1 MSTTIDQLYYGDNF
15 RWFMGVV
22 INTADPLQL
31 GRSQIR
37 IYGIH
42 PERIEDLPSDALPWA
57 QAIVPTTEGGS
68 SGIGKMPQ
76 LIEGARVVGF
86 FMDGPSSQIPIIMGT
101 VPFVEDPSPQQ
112 VQALSEGGASLQ
124 TEAEGI
130 ASFIKGSTNAEKAF
144 NFFIAANFGT
154 EVSAAIVAAIIEQSG
169 NEIDPLKEVKGSY
182 GIVQWPMIETEGNRY
197 QNLLYFAGN
206 RGLNPGSLGAQLQF
220 ILYELRTFPF
230 LGLGKLKRTTGTK
243 AAVDIFTRYYITWL
257 VSSPVRET
265 ARRLKAEE
273 IYKRFTT

>member
-1 MSTTIDQLYYGDNF
+1 MSTAIDQLYYGDNF

-31 GRSQIR
+31 GRSQVR

-86 FMDGPSSQIPIIMGT
+86 FMDGASSQVPIIMGT
-101 VPFVEDPSPQQ
+101 IPFVEDPSPQQ
-112 VQALSEGGASLQ
+112 IQALSNADGSLQ
-124 TEAEGI
+124 TEKEGI
-130 ASFIKGSTNAEKAF
+130 ASFIKGSTNAEKTF
-144 NFFIAANFGT
+144 NFLIAANFSSDIA
-154 EVSAAIVAAIIEQSG
+154 SAVVAGLIEQSS
-169 NEIDPLKEVKGSY
+169 NEIDPSKELNGSY
-182 GIVQWPMIETEGNRY
+182 GIAQWPMVETEGNRY

-206 RGLNPGSLGAQLQF
+206 RGLNPGTIEAQLQF
-220 ILYELRTFPF
+220 LLYELRTFPF
-230 LGLGKLKRTTGTK
+230 LGLGPLKRSKSITE
-243 AAVDIFTRYYITWL
+243 AINIFASKYITWNPNAPIRD
-257 VSSPVRET
+257 V
-265 ARRLKAEE
+265 ARRAKAKE

>member
-1 MSTTIDQLYYGDNF
+1 MSTAIDQLYYGDNF

-31 GRSQIR
+31 GRSQVR

-86 FMDGPSSQIPIIMGT
+86 FMDGASSQIPIIMGT

-112 VQALSEGGASLQ
+112 VLALSSGDASLQ
-124 TEAEGI
+124 SEAEGI
-130 ASFIKGSTNAEKAF
+130 SSFIKGSTNAEKLF
-144 NFFIAANFGT
+144 NFLIAANFGT
-154 EVSAAIVAAIIEQSG
+154 EIAAAVVAGIIEQSG
-169 NEIDPLKEVKGSY
+169 NDIDPLKEFNGSY
-182 GIVQWPMIETEGNRY
+182 GIAQWPMVETEGNRY
-197 QNLLYFAGN
+197 QQLLYFAGN
-206 RGLNPGSLGAQLQF
+206 RGLNPGTIEAQLQF
-220 ILYELRTFPF
+220 LLYELRTFPF
-230 LGLGKLKRTTGTK
+230 LGLGPLKRANSTSQ
-243 AAVDIFTRYYITWL
+243 AVDIFSSKYIRWNP
-257 VSSPVRET
+257 VSPLRDV
-265 ARRLKAEE
+265 ARRTKANE